1 MSCPQATKMTL
12 YPHPVRCQW
21 VWRRNHG
28 VFILGRRITAPDP
41 SISIQ
46 LGRQGVP
53 VVATTLQS
61 GVFNVVRKITRK
73 GPQNLLTR
81 TSTGFLDILVKLQD
95 FCCCQKRVA
104 SACSFDT
111 LLTLYGE
118 EAQNISDSE
127 HLPCPRAAHKQVPA
141 PR

>member
-1 MSCPQATKMTL
+1 MSCPQAIKMIL
-12 YPHPVRCQW
+12 HLHPVRCQW

-73 GPQNLLTR
+73 GPQNLLSR
-81 TSTGFLDILVKLQD
+81 TSSGFLDILVRLQD
-95 FCCCQKRVA
+95 FCQKRVA

-118 EAQNISDSE
+118 EAQNISDLE
-127 HLPCPRAAHKQVPA
+127 RLPLLTR
-141 PR
+141 